1 MVSPLFGRKVYVDAS
16 ALIYATEM
24 AGQYPGLWTNLL
36 QPFARGD
43 LTIVTSW
50 ITLAEVLVKP
60 LQLNDALLQTTYRQ
74 FFTPSAH
81 LELLPVDQ
89 GISDQAATLRALH
102 GFKLPDAIHI
112 ATGMAAG
119 RTHYLTGDAKW
130 TQTGLQVID
139 AASL

>member
-1 MVSPLFGRKVYVDAS
+1 
-16 ALIYATEM
+16 M

-43 LTIVTSW
+43 LTVVTSW

-60 LQLNDALLQTTYRQ
+60 LQINDVLLVTTHRQ
-74 FFTPSAH
+74 FFTPSTH
-81 LELLPVDQ
+81 FEILPVDR

-102 GFKLPDAIHI
+102 GFKLPDALHI
-112 ATGMAAG
+112 ATGMAAAC
-119 RTHYLTGDAKW
+119 THYLTGDAKW

-139 AASL
+139 AGSL